1 MNVQKEEKVIIIIL
15 AILAIIGAG
24 IVFTIGH
31 IVCTSPDKNTVSTE
45 GISAGLHVSNISDK
59 YEHLIEE

>member
-15 AILAIIGAG
+15 AILVIIGTG

-31 IVCTSPDKNTVSTE
+31 IVYTSPDKTTVVVTTE
-45 GISAGLHVSNISDK
+45 M
-59 YEHLIEE
+59 E